1 MTVGDLV
8 AEVRG
13 YVTQDKYLIGR
24 DLAAIEKLLGFH
36 TGRLAL
42 GATFVK
48 LNSLP
53 APGDFELAA
62 YSMTASHR
70 YVAPPQ
76 SRSGQAQGNRHVPLE
91 FSTAAI
97 VW

>member
-53 APGDFELAA
+53 ALSDFELAA

-70 YVAPPQ
+70 YVAPPNLDQ
-76 SRSGQAQGNRHVPLE
+76 DKLKAIAMSRWR

>member
-53 APGDFELAA
+53 ALSDFELAA

-70 YVAPPQ
+70 YVAPPISIRTSSRQ
-76 SRSGQAQGNRHVPLE
+76 SPCPVGV
-91 FSTAAI
+91 STAAI